1 MMETLH
7 VEDFARR
14 ILLSLRRGAR
24 IEIEADFFPDL
35 VEELA
40 ERITFGDA
48 IFPDEISAEVSD
60 ALMNS
65 EYVLELFAD
74 DGEIFRIVSR
84 LLQTSIQ

>member
-1 MMETLH
+1 MEALH

-24 IEIEADFFPDL
+24 IEIEPDFFPDL
-35 VEELA
+35 VEELG

-48 IFPDEISAEVSD
+48 IFPDEIAADVSD

-65 EYVLELFAD
+65 EYVIELFAD

>member
-48 IFPDEISAEVSD
+48 IFPDEISADVSD

-65 EYVLELFAD
+65 EYVIELFAD

>member
-65 EYVLELFAD
+65 EYVIELFAD

>member
-65 EYVLELFAD
+65 EYVIELFAD

-84 LLQTSIQ
+84 LLRTSIQ

>member
-1 MMETLH
+1 MKTLH

-14 ILLSLRRGAR
+14 ILLSLRRGSR
-24 IEIEADFFPDL
+24 IEIEPDFFSDL
-35 VEELA
+35 VEELG

-60 ALMNS
+60 VLMTS
-65 EYVLELFAD
+65 EYVVELFAD

-84 LLQTSIQ
+84 LLQVSIQ

>member
-1 MMETLH
+1 METLH

-65 EYVLELFAD
+65 EYVIELFAD

-84 LLQTSIQ
+84 LLQISIQ